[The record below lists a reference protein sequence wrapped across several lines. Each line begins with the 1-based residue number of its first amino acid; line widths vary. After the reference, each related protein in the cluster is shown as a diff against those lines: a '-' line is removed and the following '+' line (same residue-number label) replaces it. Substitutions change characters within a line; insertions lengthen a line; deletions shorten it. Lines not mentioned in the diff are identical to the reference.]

1 VGQTYHIEAVGFEEG
16 GRAPEVVQRLAV
28 RSDALEAVH
37 QRAMRLFQR
46 ARAPQWTGAPI
57 EAVRILDG
65 AGTEVF
71 RWSVW
76 DDMSAPRSGRP

>member
-1 VGQTYHIEAVGFEEG
+1 MGQTYHIEAVGFESA
-16 GRAPEVVQRLAV
+16 GRPPEVIQRRAV

-46 ARAPQWTGAPI
+46 ARAPQWTGAPV

-65 AGTEVF
+65 AGSEVF
-71 RWSVW
+71 RWTVW
-76 DDMSAPRSGRP
+76 DDMSAPRS